1 MKNVILNDLVS
12 SSNKKLV
19 IGLIILVLLFV
30 ISGSVSLYSFY
41 KLNEKAIHYYHSV
54 KDAKDIQTMYQAQ
67 INIWKNMIQ
76 NRENVSNFSRNYY
89 EFSKQSERIQDSL
102 FNLKIKF
109 IGKEDNIGEKIEQI
123 RSFHQKVSDK
133 YVSLIFENLTTYLS
147 LDPATAMK
155 EDEAKVFDD
164 LENIVTSIMN
174 LVDEEIGKTTKYYF
188 PIMIAFLVML
198 TALVIIMIVIIIAG
212 KRRGHIN

>member
-1 MKNVILNDLVS
+1 MKNGIPNDLFS

-19 IGLIILVLLFV
+19 IGLIILVLLLV
-30 ISGSVSLYSFY
+30 ITGSVGLYSFY
-41 KLNEKAIHYYHSV
+41 KSNEKAIHYYNSV

-76 NRENVSNFSRNYY
+76 NRENVSTFSRNYY

-133 YVSLIFENLTTYLS
+133 YVSLIFENLTIYLS
-147 LDPATAMK
+147 LDPATVMK

-164 LENIVTSIMN
+164 LEKIVTSIMN